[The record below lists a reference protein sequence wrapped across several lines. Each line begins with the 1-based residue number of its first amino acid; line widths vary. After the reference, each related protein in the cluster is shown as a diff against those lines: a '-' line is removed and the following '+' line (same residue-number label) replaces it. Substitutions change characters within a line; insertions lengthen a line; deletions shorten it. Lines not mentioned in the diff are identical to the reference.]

1 MLDILIKNGKIY
13 NGLGGKPYKKNIGI
27 KDDRIEIITYNEP
40 PAHKLINAIDLAI
53 SPGFI
58 DIHSHTD
65 FSIKDNPEA
74 ESKVM
79 QGITTEVVGM
89 CGFSPAPVNEK
100 YFNDLMDYFNNTIT
114 LSKEEKLQWHWK
126 NLYEFYEEIEKKGIS
141 VNLAPLLGYG
151 TLRIAYSGFSKTPN
165 TLLPE
170 QQKKI
175 LYQIEKE
182 MEAGIWGVS
191 TVLEYPPCSYCD
203 VEEIAK
209 ACKIVKRFN
218 GIYSTHMRNEHGKKI
233 FTSLE
238 EAIKVAQ
245 ISGVNLEIAHL
256 KVAFKEGWGKASE
269 ILNRIHQERKKGIE
283 INADQYPYTAWGSS
297 ILDFLPK
304 NMVYKGINYWR
315 NYLLKK
321 ENRKEIIRFIKN
333 NLEGPEKGMGWK
345 GVIIANTK
353 TKNNEVIVGKSM
365 HELSIIRKI
374 EPEELIIDLLIEK
387 EGYVKLIVFCM
398 KEEDVKT
405 ILKDSL
411 VMIGSDGRAVSPHGK
426 FSKIHYHPRYYGTF
440 PRILGKYVREEKV
453 ISLAEAIRKMTFMPA
468 SKIGLK
474 DRGQITEGA
483 FADIVIFNPHSI
495 IDNATYV
502 NPQRFPSGIKEVLVN
517 GKIVVEKGE
526 LTSALPGTFLR
537 RK

>member
-1 MLDILIKNGKIY
+1 MLDILIKNGIIY
-13 NGLGGKPYKKNIGI
+13 DGLGRKPYKKNIGI
-27 KDDRIEIITYNEP
+27 KGDRIEIITSNEP
-40 PAHKLINAIDLAI
+40 PAHKLIEAVDLAI

-65 FSIKDNPEA
+65 FTIKDIPKA
-74 ESKVM
+74 ESKIT

-89 CGFSPAPVNEK
+89 CGFSPAPVNDN
-100 YFNDLMDYFNNTIT
+100 YFTDLMDYFTNTIT

-126 NLYEFYEEIEKKGIS
+126 NLYEFYEEIEKRGFS
-141 VNLAPLLGYG
+141 VNLVPLLGYG
-151 TLRIAYSGFSKTPN
+151 TLRIAYSGFSNKPN
-165 TLLPE
+165 ILLPE

-182 MEAGIWGVS
+182 MEAGIWGIS
-191 TVLEYPPCSYCD
+191 TALEYPPCSYCD

-209 ACKIVKRFN
+209 ACKVVKRFN
-218 GIYSTHMRNEHGKKI
+218 GIYSTHMRNENGKKV

-256 KVAFKEGWGKASE
+256 KVAFKEGWNKASE
-269 ILNRIHQERKKGIE
+269 ILNRIHRERKRGIE

-304 NMVYKGINYWR
+304 EMVYKGIRYWR
-315 NYLLKK
+315 NYLLRKD
-321 ENRKEIIRFIKN
+321 NRKEIIRFIKN
-333 NLEGPEKGMGWK
+333 NLEGPEKGLGWE
-345 GVIIANTK
+345 GIIIADTK
-353 TKNNEVIVGKSM
+353 TKNDEVITGKSIR
-365 HELSIIRKI
+365 ELSIIRGI

-398 KEEDVKT
+398 KEEDIKT
-405 ILKDSL
+405 ILKDPL
-411 VMIGSDGRAVSPHGK
+411 VMIGSDGRAVSPYGK
-426 FSKIHYHPRYYGTF
+426 FANTHPHPRYYGTF

-453 ISLAEAIRKMTFMPA
+453 ISLPEAIRKMTYMPA
-468 SKIGLK
+468 TKIGLR

-483 FADIVIFNPHSI
+483 FADIVIFNPQTV
-495 IDNATYV
+495 IDNATFE
-502 NPQRFPSGIKEVLVN
+502 NSHRFSSGIREVIVN
-517 GKIVVEKGE
+517 GKMVVEEGK
-526 LTSALPGTFLR
+526 LTSSLPGKFLR

>member
-1 MLDILIKNGKIY
+1 MLDTLIKNGKIY

-27 KDDRIEIITYNEP
+27 KDDRIEIITPNEP
-40 PAHKLINAIDLAI
+40 PAHKLIDAIDLAI

-58 DIHSHTD
+58 DMHSHTD
-65 FSIKDNPEA
+65 FSIKDNPKA

-89 CGFSPAPVNEK
+89 CGFSPAPVNEN
-100 YFNDLMDYFNNTIT
+100 YFADLMYYFTNTII
-114 LSKEEKLQWHWK
+114 LSKEEKLQWRWK

-151 TLRIAYSGFSKTPN
+151 TLRVAYSGFSNTPN

-182 MEAGIWGVS
+182 MEAGIWGIS
-191 TVLEYPPCSYCD
+191 TALEYPPCSYCN
-203 VEEIAK
+203 VEEIAE

-218 GIYSTHMRNEHGKKI
+218 GIYSTHMRSEHGKKI

-256 KVAFKEGWGKASE
+256 KVAFKEGWGKSSE
-269 ILNRIHQERKKGIE
+269 ILNRIHQERKRGIE

-304 NMVYKGINYWR
+304 EIVYKGINYWR

-321 ENRKEIIRFIKN
+321 ENRKEIIRFIKSN
-333 NLEGPEKGMGWK
+333 PEGPEKDMGWE

-353 TKNNEVIVGKSM
+353 TKSNEVIIGKNM

-398 KEEDVKT
+398 KEEDVKM

-411 VMIGSDGRAVSPHGK
+411 VMIGSDGRAVSPYGK

-453 ISLAEAIRKMTFMPA
+453 ISLPEAIRKMTYMPA
-468 SKIGLK
+468 TKIGLS

-483 FADIVIFNPHSI
+483 FADIVIFDPQI
-495 IDNATYV
+495 VIDNATFV
-502 NPQRFPSGIKEVLVN
+502 HPRRFPSGIKEVLVN
-517 GKIVVEKGE
+517 GEIVVEGGK
-526 LTSALPGTFLR
+526 LTSSLPGKFLR

>member
-1 MLDILIKNGKIY
+1 MLDTLIKNGKIY

-27 KDDRIEIITYNEP
+27 KDDRIETITPNEP
-40 PAHKLINAIDLAI
+40 PAHKIINAIDLAV

-58 DIHSHTD
+58 DMHSHTD
-65 FSIKDNPEA
+65 FSINDNPKA
-74 ESKVM
+74 ESKIM

-89 CGFSPAPVNEK
+89 CGFSAAPVNEK
-100 YFNDLMDYFNNTIT
+100 YFDDLMDYFTNTIA
-114 LSKEEKLQWHWK
+114 LSKEDKLQWRWK

-151 TLRIAYSGFSKTPN
+151 TLRIACSGFSHIPN
-165 TLLPE
+165 ALLPE

-182 MEAGIWGVS
+182 MEAGIWGIS
-191 TVLEYPPCSYCD
+191 SALEYPPCSYCD
-203 VEEIAK
+203 VEEIAN
-209 ACKIVKRFN
+209 ACKVVKRFN
-218 GIYSTHMRNEHGKKI
+218 GIYSTHMRNENGRKV

-256 KVAFKEGWGKASE
+256 KVAGKEGWGKASE
-269 ILNRIHQERKKGIE
+269 ILNRIHQERKRGIE
-283 INADQYPYTAWGSS
+283 VNADQYPYTAWGSG

-304 NMVYKGINYWR
+304 EMVYKGIKYWR

-333 NLEGPEKGMGWK
+333 NFDGPEKGMGWEK
-345 GVIIANTK
+345 IIIANTK
-353 TKNNEVIVGKSM
+353 TKNNEVIVGKSI
-365 HELSIIRKI
+365 HELSVIRKI

-411 VMIGSDGRAVSPHGK
+411 VMIGSDGRAVSPYGK
-426 FSKIHYHPRYYGTF
+426 FSNVHFHPRYYGTF

-453 ISLAEAIRKMTFMPA
+453 ISLPEAIRKMTYMPA
-468 SKIGLK
+468 TKIGLR

-483 FADIVIFNPHSI
+483 FADIVIFNPQTV
-495 IDNATYV
+495 IDNATFE
-502 NPQRFPSGIKEVLVN
+502 NSQRFSSGIREVLVN
-517 GKIVVEKGE
+517 GKLVVEKGE
-526 LTSALPGTFLR
+526 LTSSLPGKFLR

>member
-27 KDDRIEIITYNEP
+27 KDDRIEIITSNEP
-40 PAHKLINAIDLAI
+40 PAHKLIDAIDLAI

-58 DIHSHTD
+58 DMHSHTD
-65 FSIKDNPEA
+65 FSINDNPKA

-89 CGFSPAPVNEK
+89 CGFSAAPVNEK
-100 YFNDLMDYFNNTIT
+100 YFDDLMDYFTNTIA
-114 LSKEEKLQWHWK
+114 LSKEDKLRWRWK

-151 TLRIAYSGFSKTPN
+151 TLRIACSGFSHIPN
-165 TLLPE
+165 ALLPE

-182 MEAGIWGVS
+182 MEAGIWGIS
-191 TVLEYPPCSYCD
+191 SALEYPPCSYCD
-203 VEEIAK
+203 VEEIAN

-218 GIYSTHMRNEHGKKI
+218 GIYSTHMRNENGRKV
-233 FTSLE
+233 FTSLK

-256 KVAFKEGWGKASE
+256 KVAGKEGWGKAPE
-269 ILNRIHQERKKGIE
+269 ILNRIHQERKRGIE
-283 INADQYPYTAWGSS
+283 INADQYPYTAWGSG

-304 NMVYKGINYWR
+304 EMVYKGINYWR

-321 ENRKEIIRFIKN
+321 ENRKGIIRFIKN
-333 NLEGPEKGMGWK
+333 NLDGPEKGMGWEEI
-345 GVIIANTK
+345 IIANTK
-353 TKNNEVIVGKSM
+353 IKNNEVIVGKSI

-398 KEEDVKT
+398 KEEDIKT

-411 VMIGSDGRAVSPHGK
+411 VMIGSDGRAVSPYGK
-426 FSKIHYHPRYYGTF
+426 FSNVHFHPRYYGTF

-453 ISLAEAIRKMTFMPA
+453 ISLPEAIRKMTYMPA
-468 SKIGLK
+468 TKIGLR

-483 FADIVIFNPHSI
+483 FADIVIFNPQTV
-495 IDNATYV
+495 IDNATFE
-502 NPQRFPSGIKEVLVN
+502 NSHRFSSGIREVLVN
-517 GKIVVEKGE
+517 GKLVVEGGK
-526 LTSALPGTFLR
+526 LTSSLPGKFLR

>member
-1 MLDILIKNGKIY
+1 MLDFLIKNGKIY
-13 NGLGGKPYKKNIGI
+13 DGLGGKPYKKNIGI
-27 KDDRIEIITYNEP
+27 KDDRIEIITSNEP
-40 PAHKLINAIDLAI
+40 PAHKLIDAVGLAI

-65 FSIKDNPEA
+65 FTISDNPKA

-89 CGFSPAPVNEK
+89 CGFSPAPVNDN
-100 YFNDLMDYFNNTIT
+100 YFADLMDYFTNTIT
-114 LSKEEKLQWHWK
+114 LSKEEKLQWRWK

-151 TLRIAYSGFSKTPN
+151 TLRIAYSGFSNKPN
-165 TLLPE
+165 ILLPE

-182 MEAGIWGVS
+182 MEAGIWGIS
-191 TVLEYPPCSYCD
+191 TALEYPPCSYCD

-209 ACKIVKRFN
+209 SCKIVKKFN
-218 GIYSTHMRNEHGKKI
+218 GIYSTHMRNENGRKV

-245 ISGVNLEIAHL
+245 ISEVNLEIAHL
-256 KVAFKEGWGKASE
+256 KVAFKEGWGKAPE
-269 ILNRIHQERKKGIE
+269 ILNRIHQERKRGIE
-283 INADQYPYTAWGSS
+283 INADQYPYPAWGSS

-304 NMVYKGINYWR
+304 EMVYKGINYWR
-315 NYLLKK
+315 NYLLEK
-321 ENRKEIIRFIKN
+321 ENRKEIIHFIKN
-333 NLEGPEKGMGWK
+333 NLDGPEKGMGWE
-345 GVIIANTK
+345 GIIIADTK
-353 TKNNEVIVGKSM
+353 TKNNEVIVGKSI

-387 EGYVKLIVFCM
+387 EGYVKLIIFCM
-398 KEEDVKT
+398 KEEDIKT
-405 ILKDSL
+405 IMKDSL
-411 VMIGSDGRAVSPHGK
+411 VMIGSDGRAVSPYGK
-426 FSKIHYHPRYYGTF
+426 FANTHPHPRYYGTY
-440 PRILGKYVREEKV
+440 PRILGRYVREEKV
-453 ISLAEAIRKMTFMPA
+453 ISLSEAIRKMTYMPA
-468 SKIGLK
+468 TKIGLK

-483 FADIVIFNPHSI
+483 FADIVIFNPQTV
-495 IDNATYV
+495 IDNATFK
-502 NPQRFPSGIKEVLVN
+502 NPHCFSSGIREVIVN
-517 GKIVVEKGE
+517 GKAVVEKGE
-526 LTSALPGTFLR
+526 LTSSFPGTFLR

>member
-1 MLDILIKNGKIY
+1 MLDTLIKNGKIY

-27 KDDRIEIITYNEP
+27 KDDRIEIITPNEP
-40 PAHKLINAIDLAI
+40 PAHKIIDAIDLAI

-58 DIHSHTD
+58 DMHSHTD
-65 FSIKDNPEA
+65 FSINDNPKA
-74 ESKVM
+74 ESKIM

-89 CGFSPAPVNEK
+89 CGFSAAPVNEK
-100 YFNDLMDYFNNTIT
+100 YFDDLMDYFTNTIA
-114 LSKEEKLQWHWK
+114 LSKEDKLQWRWK

-151 TLRIAYSGFSKTPN
+151 TLRIACSGFSHIPN
-165 TLLPE
+165 ALLPE

-182 MEAGIWGVS
+182 MEAGIWGIS
-191 TVLEYPPCSYCD
+191 SALEYPPCSYCD
-203 VEEIAK
+203 VEEIAN

-218 GIYSTHMRNEHGKKI
+218 GIYSTHMRNENGRKV

-256 KVAFKEGWGKASE
+256 KVAGKEGWGKASE
-269 ILNRIHQERKKGIE
+269 ILNRIHQERKRGIE
-283 INADQYPYTAWGSS
+283 VNADQYPYTAWGSG

-304 NMVYKGINYWR
+304 EMVYKGINYWR

-333 NLEGPEKGMGWK
+333 NLDGPEKGIGWEK
-345 GVIIANTK
+345 IIIANTK
-353 TKNNEVIVGKSM
+353 TKNNEAIIGKSI

-374 EPEELIIDLLIEK
+374 KPEELIIDLLIEK

-398 KEEDVKT
+398 KEEDIKT

-411 VMIGSDGRAVSPHGK
+411 VMIGTDGRAVSPYGK
-426 FSKIHYHPRYYGTF
+426 FYNVHFHPRYYGTF
-440 PRILGKYVREEKV
+440 PRILGRYVREEKV
-453 ISLAEAIRKMTFMPA
+453 ISLPEAIHKMTYMPA
-468 SKIGLK
+468 TKIGLR

-483 FADIVIFNPHSI
+483 FADIVIFNPRSV
-495 IDNATYV
+495 IDNATFE
-502 NPQRFPSGIKEVLVN
+502 NPHRFPSGIREVLVN
-517 GKIVVEKGE
+517 GKLVVEEGK
-526 LTSALPGTFLR
+526 LTSLLPGKFLR